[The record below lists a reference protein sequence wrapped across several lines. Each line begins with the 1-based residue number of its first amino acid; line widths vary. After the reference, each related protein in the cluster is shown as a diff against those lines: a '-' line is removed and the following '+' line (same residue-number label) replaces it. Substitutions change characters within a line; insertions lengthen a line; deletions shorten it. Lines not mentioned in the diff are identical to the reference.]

1 MKIPF
6 KHDKTIVNFLKFFFF
21 IIIITSCSPSRNL
34 TYFSDLQE
42 STVYRANI
50 NNASEPRIQPDD
62 LLGITVSTLNAEFNT
77 LFNSGV
83 LLSPGNV
90 DGAGSTSRAI
100 DGFLVDKEGFV
111 SFPAQTIGKIKL
123 AGLTKEEA
131 KERLVTELKKQVRGT
146 PIVNLRFL
154 NFKVTVMGEVN
165 RPNSFIVPSEKI
177 TILEA
182 LSQAGDMTVYGK
194 RENVLLIREKGG
206 LRNITRINLNS
217 KEALNSPYFYLQ
229 QNDVVYVEAHK
240 SKLTQT
246 TTTTNRNYVSMLVA
260 ATSIVSLILSRV
272 L

>member
-1 MKIPF
+1 MKTPF
-6 KHDKTIVNFLKFFFF
+6 THDKKIYYNFTILIF
-21 IIIITSCSPSRNL
+21 IIIFTSCNPSRNIV
-34 TYFSDLQE
+34 YFSDLQE

-50 NNASEPRIQPDD
+50 NNNSEPRIQPDD

-83 LLSPGNV
+83 LITPGSA
-90 DGAGSTSRAI
+90 DGTTASRAI
-100 DGFLVDKEGFV
+100 DGFLVDKAGFV
-111 SFPAQTIGKIKL
+111 NFPAQTIGRLKL

-131 KERLVTELKKQVRGT
+131 KERITTELKKQVRGT
-146 PIVNLRFL
+146 PIVNVNYL

-165 RPNSFIVPSEKI
+165 RPNTFVVPSERI

-182 LSQAGDMTVYGK
+182 LSQAGDMTVFGK
-194 RENVLLIREKGG
+194 RDNVLIIREKGG
-206 LRNITRINLNS
+206 LRNVTRINLNS

-229 QNDVVYVEAHK
+229 QNDVIYVEAHK
-240 SKLTQT
+240 SKISQT